1 MILSS
6 CIYLSP
12 RRADSI
18 AAIMDITAPIMN
30 DVCSDG
36 KNAFERVDGNH
47 VIPVNVFKVDP
58 GIWATI
64 EGGNVVSM
72 ALIGL

>member
-12 RRADSI
+12 RSADSI
-18 AAIMDITAPIMN
+18 APIADIIAPIMN

-36 KNAFERVDGNH
+36 KNAFASVEGNH
-47 VIPVNVFKVDP
+47 VIPVNVFKIEL

-64 EGGNVVSM
+64 DGGNVINM
-72 ALIGL
+72 ALTGL